1 VTTTKALVIN
11 NSDIYRNSSGATALA
26 ALAVYGITLDNNDG
40 AIVIENNDFNGAG
53 ESWQIYGAQI
63 LTTVEG
69 ITTSTAINYDNDFG
83 ESGGSTLTTNFNN
96 QTDNDVVKVSDIGFI
111 KTQTT
116 TVDAELDFQV
126 AVQDADNDA
135 TSSVN
140 LHVTIEAGN
149 VFNGTA
155 LADAIQGTAG
165 NDTLNGLGGNDILS
179 GLAGTDTLDGGAGN
193 DLLIGGLG
201 NDLLIGGA
209 DKDTYQWTAGNTGT
223 DTVQNFVTNFN
234 GNAQGDRL
242 DLSQLLTGEHG
253 QAGDIGNLLS
263 FIDISTANLGGG
275 AALDTVIKVSDTATG
290 DPSTSTEQ
298 TIVLQDVNLVSLY
311 GGTESGTILG
321 MLGDGTLKV
330 DVA

>member
-149 VFNGTA
+149 TFTGTA
-155 LADAIQGTAG
+155 LADVIQGSTG
-165 NDTLNGLGGNDILS
+165 NDTLS
-179 GLAGTDTLDGGAGN
+179 GLAGD

-209 DKDTYQWTAGNTGT
+209 DNDTYRWTAGNTGT
-223 DTVQNFVTNFN
+223 DTVQGFVNNFN

-275 AALDTVIKVSDTATG
+275 AALDTVIKVSDTSTA
-290 DPSTSTEQ
+290 DPATSTEQ